1 MFRPVDSRAS
11 FPEMEKRI
19 LQLWRE
25 RDVFR
30 KSIESRPE
38 EKLYVFYEGPPTANA
53 RPGVHHVLSRAFK
66 DLFPR
71 YKTMRGYRV
80 PRKAG
85 WDTHGLPVEL
95 EVERELGLKS
105 KAEIEEFGV
114 EEFNRRCRESVFR
127 YVQEWEA
134 LTERIGFWLDMEH
147 PYITYDNDY
156 IESVWWIVKQLW
168 DKGLLYL
175 DYRSTPHCPR
185 CGTSLSDGEVALGYR
200 EDTPDPSVYVKFRL
214 TQESRRHLGLSDEGP
229 TYMLAWT
236 TTPWTLPGNTALA
249 VQRYAEYVIV
259 ENPENHSETFIL
271 ARSRVDAYLD
281 TMLGAAGIMKGLA
294 AEFRQHSDVV
304 EEGSKALQELVVA
317 TLSGED
323 LLGLR
328 YEPLYDPTAWGV
340 PAMWFDPA
348 QGGRLI
354 TVEKG
359 QAVEAAY
366 TVIAG
371 EFVSLSDGTGV
382 VHIAPAFGGEDFDA
396 GKELGL
402 LFLQPVDLRGQM
414 IGGPWAGTFVKDADG
429 PIMDDLAQRGLL
441 LRRDVIRHTY
451 PFCWRCDTPLLYYA
465 KPTWYIRTTAVK
477 DSLIEG
483 NERINWYPGHIRHG
497 RFGDWLNNN
506 VDWAL
511 SRERYWGTPLPVWRC
526 DTCGAHACV
535 GSREEMRSRALD
547 PAAVDALED
556 LHRPYVDRIEL
567 RCDCGATMRRALE
580 VMDCWLDSGAMPY
593 AQWHYPFENRDTFG
607 RGFPADFI
615 CEAVDQT
622 RGWFYTLHA
631 EAVLLHAAGAA
642 PENLCYRNVICLGH
656 IQDDKGRK
664 MSKSLGNVVEPME
677 VLDRHGADALRWYL
691 YTATRPGEARRFS
704 ADLVAESLRRFLLT
718 LWNTYSFFVTYAN
731 IDRFDPSTGSGQVPT
746 TAAKGEPSE
755 LDRWLLSELHT
766 LVRRV
771 TEQLEE
777 YDPTGAGRAIQSFVE
792 DLSNWYVR
800 RSRRR
805 FWKTE
810 NDADKLAAYH
820 TLYGCLV
827 TLCKLMAPFTP
838 FVAEEMYQNLVR
850 SADSEAPESVHLAE
864 WPEADASQ
872 VDQRLMEDMQLV
884 MRVASL
890 GRAARSKAGIKVRQP
905 LSRVSAFVATTAQAE
920 GLRRQAGQVLEELN
934 VKELQVFA
942 LIEAFKGPFERPK
955 DLLAMLTPDDVLVED
970 DAGYAVA
977 VNASVT
983 PELAEE
989 GLAREL
995 VHRIQNLRKAA
1006 GFDISD
1012 HITTYLAGPE
1022 WLSRVLGRHGD
1033 YVRQETLSEELVEGA
1048 PPDGAHAEEQKL
1060 ESEPLKLAVQRV

>member
-1 MFRPVDSRAS
+1 
-11 FPEMEKRI
+11 
-19 LQLWRE
+19 
-25 RDVFR
+25 
-30 KSIESRPE
+30 
-38 EKLYVFYEGPPTANA
+38 
-53 RPGVHHVLSRAFK
+53 
-66 DLFPR
+66 
-71 YKTMRGYRV
+71 
-80 PRKAG
+80 
-85 WDTHGLPVEL
+85 
-95 EVERELGLKS
+95 
-105 KAEIEEFGV
+105 
-114 EEFNRRCRESVFR
+114 
-127 YVQEWEA
+127 VQEWEA

-214 TQESRRHLGLSDEGP
+214 TAQEADDALRLAEGVP
-229 TYMLAWT
+229 TYVLAWT

-249 VQRYAEYVIV
+249 VQRYADYALLEL
-259 ENPENHSETFIL
+259 EREGRRERLIL
-271 ARSRVDAYLD
+271 ADALRPA
-281 TMLGAAGIMKGLA
+281 L
-294 AEFRQHSDVV
+294 
-304 EEGSKALQELVVA
+304 EELL
-317 TLSGED
+317 GED
-323 LLGLR
+323 YQRLEVLASFPGEALVGLR
-328 YEPLYDPTAWGV
+328 YQPLYDPTAWGV

-354 TVEKG
+354 TAEKG

-371 EFVSLSDGTGV
+371 EFVSLNDGTGV

-414 IGGPWAGTFVKDADG
+414 IGGPWAGQFVKDADG
-429 PIMDDLAQRGLL
+429 PIMDELAERGLL

-511 SRERYWGTPLPVWRC
+511 SRERYWGTPLPVWQC

-535 GSREEMRSRALD
+535 GSREEMWTKALD
-547 PAAVDALED
+547 PAAVDALDD

-567 RCDCGATMRRALE
+567 RCDPDGQGCGGTARRLPE

-593 AQWHYPFENRDTFG
+593 AQWHYPFENRETFG

-731 IDRFDPSTGSGQVPT
+731 IDRFDPKTAPRGQ
-746 TAAKGEPSE
+746 PSE

-864 WPEADASQ
+864 WPEADESQ
-872 VDQRLMEDMQLV
+872 VDQRLMGSMRLAMRYSSLV
-884 MRVASL
+884 RN
-890 GRAARSKAGIKVRQP
+890 ARSKAGIKVRQP
-905 LSRVSAFVATTAQAE
+905 LAQQYLLVRNE
-920 GLRRQAGQVLEELN
+920 HERQGVE
-934 VKELQVFA
+934 VVIP
-942 LIEAFKGPFERPK
+942 LIEAETNAKHTIVTTNQA
-955 DLLAMLTPDDVLVED
+955 DLQKSDITIQD
-970 DAGYAVA
+970 DAGYAVGLDTKI
-977 VNASVT
+977 T

-1012 HITTYLAGPE
+1012 HITTYLVGPG
-1022 WLSRVLGRHGD
+1022 WLSRVLVRHGD

-1048 PPDGAHAEEQKL
+1048 PPDGAHAEEQTL
-1060 ESEPLKLAVQRV
+1060 ESEPLVLAVLRRR